1 MADIDRRTGEV
12 IDNYQSA
19 LQSVEI
25 IFSTFIG
32 EMVMLR
38 EFGAGALDLL
48 GRKMTARLFLVFRTA
63 LMAGINAWEPRFRV
77 RHVGVDGT
85 VEGVRLGEVRF
96 AIEIDWRP
104 RAHLVPPDYSV
115 ESVRTFGLQF
125 LETGVR
131 AA

>member
-1 MADIDRRTGEV
+1 MADIDRRTGAV

-38 EFGAGALDLL
+38 EFGAGALDRL
-48 GRKMTARLFLVFRTA
+48 GRKMTARLFLVFRLA

-77 RHVGVDGT
+77 RHIGVNGT
-85 VEGVRLGEVRF
+85 VDGVRLGEVRF
-96 AIEIDWRP
+96 AIEVDWRP
-104 RAHLVPPDYSV
+104 RAHRDPPDFTV
-115 ESVRTFGLQF
+115 ESVRTFGLRF
-125 LETGVR
+125 LDAGVR
-131 AA
+131 AG